1 MASTLGRDFFLLV
14 PALRLALGH
23 LSASGSGIGAAVL
36 PGATNRAHAP
46 GGDADAQGQFPG

>member
-36 PGATNRAHAP
+36 PGATSRAHAP
-46 GGDADAQGQFPG
+46 RR